1 MKKERLI
8 KRMVIAL
15 GLSTAIIAGS
25 VAVGTAIEA
34 RRNVFR
40 FEKTIDRL
48 NEEVSSI
55 VEEKNNFL
63 DEYESSSYYQ
73 ERYNTKKKSLI
84 SDLIDNKITGIG
96 YENEFNYLNSNK
108 FTQDVLKNSTEQE
121 KMDKIEELDKDIANI
136 HDKINYVKDNRE
148 EYVAKKAIVVG
159 LSGTMAAMLPYTMFM
174 AYCIKGSG
182 NKKEREKEDLTV

>member
-15 GLSTAIIAGS
+15 GLSTAIIGGS
-25 VAVGTAIEA
+25 VAVGTAIEL

-55 VEEKNNFL
+55 VEEKNKFL

-73 ERYNTKKKSLI
+73 EQYNTKKKSLI
-84 SDLIDNKITGIG
+84 ADLIDNKISGTD

-121 KMDKIEELDKDIANI
+121 KMDKIEELDKDIANL
-136 HDKINYVKDNRE
+136 HDKINYVKDNEE
-148 EYVAKKAIVVG
+148 EYVGKKGIVVG
-159 LSGTMAAMLPYTMFM
+159 LSGTMAVMIPYAMFLTHD
-174 AYCIKGSG
+174 IKTYK
-182 NKKEREKEDLTV
+182 NKLKEANLFRTI